1 MILIGNS
8 LHYHAFR
15 YRISRAY
22 YDINKTESVVLQEER
37 EEYKIVSDF
46 LPQTDEC
53 PSSILSL
60 KQFYRLWMML
70 PEHCQVRIPTLIY
83 SSYNDGFL
91 LSSLYTKWNQHKQ
104 KMLVKCMFLIIKTLD
119 GDIFGVYLDTV
130 ITKTI
135 KSYIGSTDT
144 FLFGFYSEK
153 RVQYFSQKLN
163 EQYWIGGEDYLQI
176 GGGGDGPAIRLNGT
190 LQEGQT
196 NAWETFGS
204 PKLTSSE
211 DDFFAVKSIEVIMI

>member
-1 MILIGNS
+1 MHVFDNKNIRW
-8 LHYHAFR
+8 R
-15 YRISRAY
+15 YIWSISWHSY
-22 YDINKTESVVLQEER
+22 YK
-37 EEYKIVSDF
+37 
-46 LPQTDEC
+46 
-53 PSSILSL
+53 
-60 KQFYRLWMML
+60 
-70 PEHCQVRIPTLIY
+70 
-83 SSYNDGFL
+83 
-91 LSSLYTKWNQHKQ
+91 
-104 KMLVKCMFLIIKTLD
+104 
-119 GDIFGVYLDTV
+119 
-130 ITKTI
+130 KTI

-144 FLFGFYSEK
+144 FLFGFYSDK